1 MRPFVPSG
9 QSTESAFSMLH
20 WISFKAELICAPSW
34 SLRLSTMVN
43 PSQSLHHSSCTRL
56 SSMVLNQKPKQKY
69 SQLFLAPKLTANMHS
84 FRLQDAVPTG
94 LLCATWSLI
103 DSFGKKKRSHFWTTS
118 VQGCPYVL
126 SLKKDC
132 MFVLRNCIFEPCF
145 LVCNGN

>member
-9 QSTESAFSMLH
+9 QSTESAYSMLH
-20 WISFKAELICAPSW
+20 WISFKAELICAPIW

-56 SSMVLNQKPKQKY
+56 SSMVLNQKPKQRY
-69 SQLFLAPKLTANMHS
+69 SQLFLAPKLPTCTVSSRMPCRQVFS
-84 FRLQDAVPTG
+84 VQLEVWLTRLA
-94 LLCATWSLI
+94 
-103 DSFGKKKRSHFWTTS
+103 KKRSHFWTTS
-118 VQGCPYVL
+118 VQGCPYVVVL
-126 SLKKDC
+126 KDC